1 MLGHNDLLPG
11 NIIDDGDRLWL
22 IDWEYAGLGTPLF
35 DLAGLASNAGYDQGQ
50 VERLLHAYAGRVPVR
65 DDVERV
71 LFMQAVS
78 LLRETLWSLTAER
91 HSTLD
96 FDYRGYTAKTLARY
110 ETATAPF
117 LR

>member
-1 MLGHNDLLPG
+1 M
-11 NIIDDGDRLWL
+11 

-35 DLAGLASNAGYDQGQ
+35 DLAGLASNAGYDEGQ
-50 VERLLHAYAGRVPVR
+50 VERLLLAYEGRAPQATEVQ
-65 DDVERV
+65 RV
-71 LFMQAVS
+71 LLMQAVS

-91 HSTLD
+91 HSALD

-110 ETATAPF
+110 EAAAAPF